1 MQLDQLNRRAF
12 IAVVGG
18 TAAWPLAARAQ
29 QSAMPII
36 GFLNSASPAE
46 WARFVA
52 AFRSGL
58 KETGFIEG
66 QNVAIEFRWAEGQ
79 YARLPALAEEL
90 VRRGVFL
97 ITATGGIMSAQ
108 AARAATASIPIVFT
122 SGFDP
127 VAVGLVPSLN
137 KPAGNVTGV
146 SFFAAQLSAKRL
158 GILRELVPSAAI
170 TLLMNPSN
178 PNASVELKDAQSAA
192 ETVGQPIRVLNV
204 SSKRELDDL
213 SAIFDRERPGALLV
227 GSDPFFIAQRN
238 QLIAVTARY
247 AIPSMYNERQMVV
260 DGGLLSYGARI
271 ADGYH
276 QAGVYAGKILSGAKP
291 ADLPIV
297 QPTRF
302 ELVINQKTAKTLG
315 LAIPPALLALAD
327 EVIE

>member
-1 MQLDQLNRRAF
+1 MQLDRLERRAF
-12 IAVVGG
+12 ITLLGG
-18 TAAWPLAARAQ
+18 AAAWPTVALAQ
-29 QSAMPII
+29 QPGVRVI
-36 GFLNSASPAE
+36 GFLSSASPDAF
-46 WARFVA
+46 APYVA
-52 AFRSGL
+52 AFRGGLAETGHLEGSGL
-58 KETGFIEG
+58 TL
-66 QNVAIEFRWAEGQ
+66 EFRWAEGQ

-158 GILRELVPSAAI
+158 GILRELVPYAAI
-170 TLLMNPSN
+170 ALLMNPSN
-178 PNASVELKDAQSAA
+178 PNASVELKDARSAA
-192 ETVGQPIRVLNV
+192 EAVGQPIRVLNV

-238 QLIAVTARY
+238 QLIAVAARY

-260 DGGLLSYGARI
+260 DGGLLSYGASI

-276 QAGVYAGKILSGAKP
+276 YAGVYAGKILNGAKP
-291 ADLPIV
+291 ADLPIM
-297 QPTRF
+297 QPTKF
-302 ELVINQKTAKTLG
+302 ELVINQKTAKTLS
-315 LAIPPALLALAD
+315 LAIPPTLLALAD